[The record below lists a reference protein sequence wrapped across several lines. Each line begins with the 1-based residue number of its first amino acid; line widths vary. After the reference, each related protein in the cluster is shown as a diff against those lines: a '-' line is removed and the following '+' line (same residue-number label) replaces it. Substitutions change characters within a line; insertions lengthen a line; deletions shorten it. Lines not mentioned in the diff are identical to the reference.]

1 MEIFLTYLW
10 VFLIGGFICML
21 GELLII
27 TTNITSARILVTF
40 VLVGVFL
47 EAIGVF
53 DYISNFAKAG
63 INVPIIGFGA
73 SLAKGAIGAVKTQ
86 GLLGV
91 FTGGLT
97 ATAGGIAAAIGFAF
111 LFALIFKSHTKK

>member
-1 MEIFLTYLW
+1 MDYLW
-10 VFLIGGFICML
+10 VFLIGGFVCML

-27 TTNITSARILVTF
+27 TTNMTSARILVTF
-40 VLVGVFL
+40 VLIGIFL

-53 DYISNFAKAG
+53 DYISDFAKAG
-63 INVPIIGFGA
+63 INVPIVGFGA
-73 SLAKGAIGAVKTQ
+73 SLAKGVIGAVKTH

-111 LFALIFKSHTKK
+111 LFALIFRSHTKK